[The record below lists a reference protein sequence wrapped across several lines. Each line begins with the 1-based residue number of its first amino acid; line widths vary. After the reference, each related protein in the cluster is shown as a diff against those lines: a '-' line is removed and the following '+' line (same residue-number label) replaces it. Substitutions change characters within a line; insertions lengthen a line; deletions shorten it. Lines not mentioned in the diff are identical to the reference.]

1 MEIFGFEITRKK
13 DELRDTTDVG
23 KQPSFVPPVDD
34 DGTPVIETQPG
45 GFITGGAYGAY
56 IDMEGGIKNEV
67 ELIRRYRETSLIPEC
82 DSAIEDVI
90 NECITSDSADR
101 IVTLDL
107 RDTKLSDS
115 LKKKIQDEFSTILTL
130 MKFNQNSHE
139 IFRKWYVDGR
149 IYFHKVV
156 DKNNIKKGI
165 VDIRP
170 TDPLKIKKVRNV
182 TKDRD
187 PKTGIEQVK
196 KVDEFFVFNDK
207 GYDKT
212 GTASAEGNTVKI
224 APEAITFTTSGLLDY
239 TKNVVVGYLHKA
251 LKTANQLSMM
261 EDALVIYRISRAPER
276 RIFYIDVGNLPKSKA
291 EQYLSDVMNRYRNKL
306 VYNAQTGEI
315 KDDRKHMSMLEDFWL
330 PRREGGRGTEISTLP
345 GGQNLSEIE
354 DIEYF
359 KKKLYRAL
367 NVPISRMESDN
378 GFNMGRSS
386 EISRDELK
394 FNKFTNR
401 LQKKFARVFTDIL
414 KTQLVLRGVV
424 TGEEFD
430 KFKDFIL
437 YDFATD
443 NHFTE
448 LKEIELMRERFDTL
462 SQASEYVGKY
472 FSHEYVRKYIL
483 RQTEDEIEILD
494 AQILQDKEKG
504 GDDEDEFGGF

>member
-13 DELRDTTDVG
+13 DELRVKETPNA
-23 KQPSFVPPVDD
+23 KSFVPPVDD
-34 DGTPVIETQPG
+34 DGTPVIQQQAG
-45 GFITGGAYGAY
+45 YISGGAYGAY
-56 IDMEGGIKNEV
+56 VDMEGGIKNEA
-67 ELIRRYRETSLIPEC
+67 ELIRRYREISLVPEC
-82 DSAIEDVI
+82 DSAIEDIV
-90 NECITSDSADR
+90 NECITADVSDK

-107 RDTKLSDS
+107 RDVKLSDGI
-115 LKKKIQDEFSTILTL
+115 KKKIHTEFNHILSL

-156 DKNNIKKGI
+156 DSKRPNLGV
-165 VDIRP
+165 VDLRII
-170 TDPLKIKKVRNV
+170 DPLKIKKVRNV
-182 TKDRD
+182 EKGKD
-187 PKTGIEQVK
+187 PKTKIERVEK
-196 KVDEFFVFNDK
+196 IEEFYVFNDK
-207 GYDKT
+207 GFDKS
-212 GTASAEGNTVKI
+212 SATDGNTVRI
-224 APEAITFTTSGLLDY
+224 APEAVSYTTSGLLDY

-330 PRREGGRGTEISTLP
+330 PRREGGRGTEITTLP
-345 GGQNLSEIE
+345 GGQNLADID

-359 KKKLYRAL
+359 KKKLYQSL
-367 NVPISRMESDN
+367 NVPATRLEADN
-378 GFNMGRSS
+378 GFNMGRAS

-401 LQKKFARVFTDIL
+401 LQKKFARVFTDML
-414 KTQLVLRGVV
+414 RTHLVLKEIV

-430 KFKDFIL
+430 KFKDFIQ
-437 YDFATD
+437 YEFATD

-448 LKEIELMRERFDTL
+448 LKEAEILRERLDTL
-462 SQASEYVGKY
+462 GGIADYIGKY
-472 FSHEYVRKYIL
+472 YSNEYVRKYVL
-483 RQTEDEIEILD
+483 RQSEEDIKIID
-494 AQILQDKEKG
+494 QQIQDEG
-504 GDDEDEFGGF
+504 GNEEGGEDDSFGGF